1 MICAPHARFI
11 MLFATIGTL
20 SVGSAFAQDKQAK
33 QNETNGKE
41 QAAKASQAKEKDKDK
56 ERTNPVSAGVDDL
69 AEQPDRFIG
78 KTVRVR
84 GDIEEVLGAHAFTLD
99 EDSLSATEDVLV
111 MVPQPAANLGDT
123 AQVTVTGEVIRFVRA
138 QFERDYDGF
147 DLDPDLAVRYE
158 RRPVIVAESIRSGG
172 KELIGK
178 AAAEDR
184 AAKPVQLSASAI
196 AKDPQPYYGRRVSVQ
211 GEIEDVLGANTFTI
225 DEDAVFAGPDV
236 LVVTS
241 GRPGAI
247 TDGAE
252 VKATGTLRRLTWA
265 ELRRDFDWLEL
276 DRDLIVAFENRPIL
290 IADSVYRASRGDKQ
304 ND

>member
-1 MICAPHARFI
+1 MIHASHTRFI
-11 MLFATIGTL
+11 ALLAVLGTL
-20 SVGSAFAQDKQAK
+20 SASSAFGQDKQAK

-41 QAAKASQAKEKDKDK
+41 QAAKQSQAKEK
-56 ERTNPVSAGVDDL
+56 EQTNPVSAGVDDL

-123 AQVTVTGEVIRFVRA
+123 AQVTVTGEVMRFVRA

-147 DLDPDLAVRYE
+147 DLDPELAIRYE

-178 AAAEDR
+178 AARSSPIDDKR
-184 AAKPVQLSASAI
+184 A
-196 AKDPQPYYGRRVSVQ
+196 
-211 GEIEDVLGANTFTI
+211 
-225 DEDAVFAGPDV
+225 DAAP
-236 LVVTS
+236 
-241 GRPGAI
+241 
-247 TDGAE
+247 
-252 VKATGTLRRLTWA
+252 
-265 ELRRDFDWLEL
+265 
-276 DRDLIVAFENRPIL
+276 
-290 IADSVYRASRGDKQ
+290 
-304 ND
+304 